1 MEQIRILSVLPLE
14 QRHKDYLEKQA
25 QGGKAECVFTYRSYE
40 SVTPEDVRN
49 ADVLLGNVSPAII
62 RKAREEGADLKWV
75 QLNSAGADAYASA
88 DVLGADTILT
98 CSSGAY
104 GVSVAEHML
113 AMTMALIRRFGQYG
127 RQQVNHEWKVAGSV
141 TSIEESTVL
150 VLGLGDIGGR
160 YARMC
165 HALGASV
172 IGVRRTLHGEKPE
185 YLAQQH
191 TIDELDELLPRA
203 DIVAMVLPGG
213 DTTRHILDER
223 RMRLMKK
230 GAYLIND
237 GRGNAIDPA
246 GLKAVLKDGH
256 LGGAGLDVT
265 EPEPLPADDEL
276 WDMDNVIITPH
287 IAGQFLL
294 ASTFEKI
301 VKIAGE
307 NLHAYVTGGELRH
320 VVNRRAGY

>member
-1 MEQIRILSVLPLE
+1 
-14 QRHKDYLEKQA
+14 
-25 QGGKAECVFTYRSYE
+25 
-40 SVTPEDVRN
+40 
-49 ADVLLGNVSPAII
+49 
-62 RKAREEGADLKWV
+62 
-75 QLNSAGADAYASA
+75 
-88 DVLGADTILT
+88 
-98 CSSGAY
+98 
-104 GVSVAEHML
+104 
-113 AMTMALIRRFGQYG
+113 
-127 RQQVNHEWKVAGSV
+127 
-141 TSIEESTVL
+141 
-150 VLGLGDIGGR
+150 
-160 YARMC
+160 
-165 HALGASV
+165 
-172 IGVRRTLHGEKPE
+172 
-185 YLAQQH
+185 
-191 TIDELDELLPRA
+191 
-203 DIVAMVLPGG
+203 MVLPGG
-213 DTTRHILDER
+213 DATRHILDER

-320 VVNRRAGY
+320 VVNRRVGY

>member
-1 MEQIRILSVLPLE
+1 MLPLE

-75 QLNSAGADAYASA
+75 QLNSAGADAYAPA

-185 YLAQQH
+185 YLAGRRYDTAH
-191 TIDELDELLPRA
+191 
-203 DIVAMVLPGG
+203 PG
-213 DTTRHILDER
+213 
-223 RMRLMKK
+223 
-230 GAYLIND
+230 
-237 GRGNAIDPA
+237 
-246 GLKAVLKDGH
+246 
-256 LGGAGLDVT
+256 
-265 EPEPLPADDEL
+265 
-276 WDMDNVIITPH
+276 
-287 IAGQFLL
+287 
-294 ASTFEKI
+294 
-301 VKIAGE
+301 
-307 NLHAYVTGGELRH
+307 
-320 VVNRRAGY
+320 